1 MMRNT
6 RTDIAGIAVHVPP
19 LVRLADGSCMTAMT
33 FGPNIWGPNVQ
44 LKTGLT
50 RNARI

>member
-1 MMRNT
+1 MRNT

-19 LVRLADGSCMTAMT
+19 LVRLADWSCMSAMT
-33 FGPNIWGPNVQ
+33 FGPNICGPNRQ
-44 LKTGLT
+44 LKMGLI